1 MNKRGSYFQGS
12 SIPLSLLIPG
22 SKSSNGLPKE
32 NTTMIQSFEGKT
44 PRIADTAYISKAAHI
59 IGNVEIG
66 DHSSVWP
73 GAVIRGDF
81 GKITI
86 GENCAVEDNCVLHS
100 GSPSYEDSKC
110 DLVIGDNVHIGHG
123 AVLNCHKIGDN
134 VLIGMNAT
142 LLHDVEIGNSCII
155 GAACMVSQGMK
166 IPDDTFVAGVPAKIM
181 GKVKPDQLFWLEQAP
196 KEYTRLVQKYK
207 NT

>member
-1 MNKRGSYFQGS
+1 M
-12 SIPLSLLIPG
+12 SLA
-22 SKSSNGLPKE
+22 KE
-32 NTTMIQSFEGKT
+32 NTGMIQSFDGKK
-44 PRIADTAYISKAAHI
+44 PRIADTAYISEAAHI

-86 GENCAVEDNCVLHS
+86 GKKCAVEDNCVIHS
-100 GSPSYEDSKC
+100 GSPSYKDSKC
-110 DLVIGDNVHIGHG
+110 DLVIGDKVHIGHG
-123 AVLNCHKIGDN
+123 AVLNCRKIGDN

-142 LLHDVEIGNSCII
+142 VLHDVEIGNSCII
-155 GAACMVSQGMK
+155 GAACMVSHGMK

-181 GKVKPDQLFWLEQAP
+181 GKVNPDQLFWLEQAP
-196 KEYTRLVQKYK
+196 EEYTRLTQRYK
-207 NT
+207 NS